1 MQLNYETKI
10 IESKNLGTLY
20 RHINSRLIHKD
31 GIAPICDSDGNL
43 IVDNALKVKIVNNHF
58 VNVGKP
64 DNGNL
69 KFLPQKFLKR
79 DISSI
84 SFNAISIFK
93 IISELKINSSPRP
106 DGIPTILLKNLK
118 NVLSHPLSI
127 LFELIFQFVQLPN
140 QWKTAIVKPM
150 FKKGS

>member
-20 RHINSRLIHKD
+20 RHINSRLTYKD

-43 IVDNALKVKIVNNHF
+43 IVDKALMAKILNNHF

-69 KFLPQKFLKR
+69 PFLPQKFLET

-84 SFNAISIFK
+84 SFDAISIFK
-93 IISELKINSSPRP
+93 IISELKINSSPRSRWYP
-106 DGIPTILLKNLK
+106 NYSVEEVEKCPRA
-118 NVLSHPLSI
+118 SI
-127 LFELIFQFVQLPN
+127 VYSI
-140 QWKTAIVKPM
+140 
-150 FKKGS
+150 